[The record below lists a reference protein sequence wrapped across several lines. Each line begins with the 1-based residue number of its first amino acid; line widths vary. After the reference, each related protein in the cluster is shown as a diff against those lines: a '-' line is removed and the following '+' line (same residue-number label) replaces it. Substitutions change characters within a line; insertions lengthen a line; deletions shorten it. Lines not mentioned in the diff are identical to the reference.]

1 MELSK
6 EKVREIITSRVARE
20 FKDGD
25 VITLGI
31 GLPTEVANHI
41 PNDVHVIF
49 QAENGILGAG
59 KKASEEAKDPRITDA
74 GGNFIEVK
82 QGACFYDSQMS
93 FTLMR
98 GGHVD
103 VSVIGALQVDEMG
116 NIASWMIPNKMV
128 PGMGGA
134 MDLVVGS
141 KRVIV
146 AMEHSA
152 KDQMK
157 LLKKCNLPLTAEKEA
172 DLIVTEKCVI
182 EVTDQGF
189 VLREINPLF
198 SLDDVKSSMEADLIV
213 ADDLV
218 DMVI

>member
-1 MELSK
+1 MELTK
-6 EKVREIITSRVARE
+6 EKIREIITSRVAKE

-41 PNDVHVIF
+41 PEGVNVIF

-59 KKASEEAKDPRITDA
+59 KQASEETKDHRITDA
-74 GGNFIEVK
+74 GGKCVEVIP
-82 QGACFYDSQMS
+82 GACFYDSQMS

-98 GGHVD
+98 GGHID

-157 LLKKCNLPLTAEKEA
+157 LLKKCTLPLTGVKEA

-182 EVTDQGF
+182 EVTDEGF

-198 SLDDVKSSMEADLIV
+198 SLDDIKTTMEADLIV
-213 ADDLV
+213 PDEFIEMAV
-218 DMVI
+218 